1 MGDGNREDADRMRR
15 LEEEVERLRDEVDRL
30 RSEVREEPEKRN
42 EAVDALAAADGR
54 KESASAPEAPGEPSP
69 TADESEPVAKRPE
82 VDGAGRGQSGGGT
95 DGRADETT
103 DRPES
108 DAETAWLNYLGIG
121 LLLIGV
127 VFLFEYAIE
136 RGWLTELVRVGLG
149 GALGSFLLGAGL
161 RIVDDRPALGQ
172 VLCGG
177 GIGTFYATLFAS
189 FQLYELLPLPVVFAG
204 MLGTTM
210 ASFVLSLRYNARSLA
225 LVGLLGGY
233 ATPFML
239 QTGDNN
245 VVGLMIYTCVVTAGT
260 STLYLYRGWRVL
272 LAAIF
277 WGHWVIAAIAGI
289 VAGGPSPDE
298 GSGAR
303 VGVQAGVIIGWLV
316 TGGMPVV
323 AHLLLGEADG
333 DEAWGGSE
341 WRRIDQMA
349 VVVTPVVAYGLSR
362 ALWNGSTLV
371 WGAMA
376 AGIGVG
382 YALLAALLRRRDL
395 ESLASPAL
403 LVVAAASTCALV
415 EWFSQEVLLAAL
427 TLETIVLA
435 YSARE
440 LRDRLLATASG
451 VVGTVVLG
459 WVGVKLVEGAATGT
473 ASLLYG
479 TVVGGT
485 FGASRLYG
493 SRFVRLCFG
502 YVTHLLI
509 LGLLQAAFAPWP
521 NGHAWVTATWAA
533 YAIGLVARGAYTHDV
548 HPHQTGLATIALVVG
563 KLFFVDLAE
572 LDPLWR
578 IVLFIGLGGGFLL
591 VSYLAPQI
599 VTLDEET

>member
-1 MGDGNREDADRMRR
+1 MSDGNREDADRLRR

-30 RSEVREEPEKRN
+30 RSEVREEPRKRS
-42 EAVDALAAADGR
+42 EAADAQAAADGNT
-54 KESASAPEAPGEPSP
+54 ESPAAPEAPGEPSP
-69 TADESEPVAKRPE
+69 TADESERVAKRPE
-82 VDGAGRGQSGGGT
+82 FDGTGRGQSGGGT
-95 DGRADETT
+95 AGRADETT

-189 FQLYELLPLPVVFAG
+189 FQLYNLLTFPVAFAG

-245 VVGLMIYTCVVTAGT
+245 VIGLMIHTCVVTAGT

-333 DEAWGGSE
+333 DDAWGESA

-362 ALWNGSTLV
+362 ALWDGSTLV
-371 WGAMA
+371 WGMGA

-382 YALLAALLRRRDL
+382 YALLAVLLRRRDL
-395 ESLASPAL
+395 ESLMSPVL

-415 EWFSQEVLLAAL
+415 EWFSEEVLLVAL

-435 YSARE
+435 YVSRE
-440 LRDRLLATASG
+440 LSDRLLATASG
-451 VVGTVVLG
+451 VVGTAVLG
-459 WVGVKLVEGAATGT
+459 WVGVKLVEGAAHGT

-479 TVVGGT
+479 TVVGGI
-485 FGASRLYG
+485 FGASRKYG
-493 SRFVRLCFG
+493 SEFIRICFG
-502 YVTHLLI
+502 YVIHLLV
-509 LGLLQAAFAPWP
+509 LGLLYAAFAPWP

-533 YAIGLVARGAYTHDV
+533 YAIGLVGRGAYTTAG
-548 HPHQTGLATIALVVG
+548 HPHRTGLATIALVVG

-599 VTLDEET
+599 VTLDEKT